1 MKSKLL
7 ALVVG
12 TAASFGAMA
21 APSFYLNS
29 YAGWDG
35 SFSIKLAGYEA
46 FTGGLVAGS
55 ENFGVLKVTSIL
67 DGSGNHTLWTD
78 GQGGAE
84 ITGIFSGIKIDTV
97 SVGPFGD
104 ARVLSTG
111 GLSSFFINPFGSLLS
126 TTGGLGFSQGLGG
139 YAAGGCA
146 VNQNCYKGI
155 SNVAGGGSML
165 DVKWV
170 SGVDNNL
177 GAPYDTKITVDG
189 TFVSTSNP
197 QSGFAAG
204 YMSVTGGTYA
214 TTFDTN
220 SFTFSKPGN
229 APADLRANNTFC
241 TPGANCSATV
251 ADAGGLPT
259 AGGWALRIDDPVN
272 GRVPEPGSIA
282 LVGLG
287 LLAAGFARR
296 RKA

>member
-7 ALVVG
+7 ALLVG
-12 TAASFGAMA
+12 TAASFGAAA
-21 APSFYLNS
+21 APSFSLNS

-35 SFSIKLAGYEA
+35 SFSIKLAGYES
-46 FTGGLVAGS
+46 FTSGLAVGS
-55 ENFGVLKVTSIL
+55 QNFGVLKVTSIL
-67 DGSGNHTLWTD
+67 SGDGNHTLWTD

-84 ITGIFSGIKIDTV
+84 ITGIFSGIQI
-97 SVGPFGD
+97 SALNGFGNV
-104 ARVLSTG
+104 AQVLSTG

-139 YAAGGCA
+139 YAAAGACA
-146 VNQNCYKGI
+146 VNQNCYNGI
-155 SNVAGGGSML
+155 SNVAGGASFL
-165 DVKWV
+165 TTKWV
-170 SGVDNNL
+170 AGVDDVA
-177 GAPYDTKITVDG
+177 GDTSTTVDG
-189 TFVSTSNP
+189 VFLSLTTP

-220 SFTFSKPGN
+220 SFTFTTPGN
-229 APADLRANNTFC
+229 APADFRANNTFC